1 MYCLKCGTK
10 LPENSSFCSEC
21 GTSVNEVL
29 NSQNANIK
37 KESNDVF
44 GWGILG
50 FFIPV
55 AGLILYL
62 IWKQER
68 PKASKAAGLGALIC
82 LILNI
87 AILIFFFL
95 ILFIAF
101 AATV

>member
-1 MYCLKCGTK
+1 MYCSKCGTK
-10 LPENSSFCSEC
+10 LPKNSSFCSEC

-29 NSQNANIK
+29 SFQNIK
-37 KESNDVF
+37 QESNDVF

-62 IWKQER
+62 IWRQER
-68 PKASKAAGLGALIC
+68 PKASRAAGLGALIN

-95 ILFIAF
+95 ILFIVF

>member
-1 MYCLKCGTK
+1 MYCSKCGTK

-29 NSQNANIK
+29 NSQNTNIK

-55 AGLILYL
+55 VGLILYL

-87 AILIFFFL
+87 VIPILFLLIFF
-95 ILFIAF
+95 IVY
-101 AATV
+101 AATM